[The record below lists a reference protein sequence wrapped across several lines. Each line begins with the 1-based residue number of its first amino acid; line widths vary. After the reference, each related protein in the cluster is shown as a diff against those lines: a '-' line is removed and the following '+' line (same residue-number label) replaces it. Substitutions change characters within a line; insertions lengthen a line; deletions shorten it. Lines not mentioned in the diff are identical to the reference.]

1 MIIDIFII
9 LLLILLNG
17 MFAMT
22 ELAVVSSR
30 RSRLLAKAEA
40 GNASARVALDL
51 KEDPSKFLSTVQ
63 IGITLIGVFAGAYS
77 GVTLAEPL
85 ADYFGAAFP
94 DLGTHADDLAIGL
107 VVTAVTYLSLVI
119 GELVPKQI
127 ALRHADGVAIAI
139 AVPIFWLSKLTKPLV
154 NLLDFSN
161 RFVLALLRVRP
172 EADSVVSQE
181 EVKAIIDESTE
192 SGALEPEEKQMMERV
207 MRLDDIT
214 VAATMT
220 YRKDIVW
227 LGVEEKI
234 DSILNKI
241 RETRHSRYLLCDKTV
256 ENVVG
261 MVTLKDLILQ
271 MGNGKVDLR
280 AIKRKPLYMPETK
293 TVLEA
298 LEEFKQ
304 TTAALTVIIDEHGEL
319 QGIVTLKDIME
330 SIVGTLPEPPH
341 REDYSATPRGDGSWL
356 VDGGY
361 PVHEAE
367 TTIGIKGIAASST
380 YTTLAGF
387 LLHELRHIPKAADCL
402 DWRGWHFEVMDMDG
416 SRVDKLLVSKI
427 D

>member
-1 MIIDIFII
+1 MFIDIAII
-9 LLLILLNG
+9 VFLILLNG
-17 MFAMT
+17 VFAMT

-40 GNASARVALDL
+40 GNASAKIALEL
-51 KEDPSKFLSTVQ
+51 KDDPSKFLSTVQ
-63 IGITLIGVFAGAYS
+63 IGITLIGIFAGAFS
-77 GVTLAEPL
+77 GVTIAEPL
-85 ADYFGAAFP
+85 GDYFTAVFP
-94 DLGTHADDLAIGL
+94 DLGKYADDLAIGL
-107 VVTAVTYLSLVI
+107 VVTVVTYLSLVI

-127 ALRHADGVAIAI
+127 ALRHADGVAISI

-154 NLLDFSN
+154 HLLDVSN
-161 RFVLALLRVRP
+161 KFLLALLRVRQK
-172 EADSVVSQE
+172 ADSFVGIE
-181 EVKAIIDESTE
+181 EVKAIIEESTE
-192 SGALEPEEKQMMERV
+192 SGILEPEEKQMMERV

-214 VAATMT
+214 VAAAMT
-220 YRKDIVW
+220 YRKDIIW
-227 LGVEEKI
+227 FDIDESL
-234 DSILNKI
+234 DSILEKI

-261 MVTLKDLILQ
+261 MVALKDLVLQ
-271 MGNGKVDLR
+271 LGERKVDLR
-280 AIKRKPLYMPETK
+280 AIRRKPLYMPETR

-304 TTAALTVIIDEHGEL
+304 TTAALTVIIDEHGGL

-330 SIVGTLPEPPH
+330 AIVGTLPEPPH

-367 TTIGIKGIAASST
+367 TTIGIKGIAASPA

-387 LLHELRHIPKAADCL
+387 LLHELRRIPQAGDRM
-402 DWRGWHFEVMDMDG
+402 DWGGWRFEVMDMDG
-416 SRVDKLLVSKI
+416 NRVDKLLVKPL
-427 D
+427 